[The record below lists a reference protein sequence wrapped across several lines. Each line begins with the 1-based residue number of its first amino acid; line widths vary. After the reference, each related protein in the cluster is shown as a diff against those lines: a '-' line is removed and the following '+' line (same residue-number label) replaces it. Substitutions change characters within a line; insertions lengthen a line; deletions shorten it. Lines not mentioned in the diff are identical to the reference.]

1 VTEQALDAP
10 PLPHHAADLASDL
23 EALGTLTPGTS
34 FADAVHRLLAV
45 VRSQLGMQVAWVS
58 EFVGT
63 DQVLRFVDAA
73 EGASA
78 PAEGTRTPLSGSFCA
93 RVLDGRFPTLIPN
106 SRQVPEAAL
115 LDVTAD
121 LHIGA
126 YVGVPLIGPSGVATG
141 MLCAVS
147 DRAVPTLSERDVV
160 TVRLLA
166 QLLHDMQ
173 QRAMSAVNAA
183 DERARLRRVMGAVI
197 AGHGRHAVLQPIVDL
212 ATGQGVAAEGL
223 SRFDASELGTRAP
236 AQWFDDA
243 GRLGLRGDLE
253 LATATSVLD
262 LLDDGLPSVV
272 ALSVNLAPTT
282 VLSPQFEALLAGR
295 RLSRVIVEMTEHAPV
310 DDYDQLCD
318 VLRPYREQ
326 GLRVAVDD
334 AGAGYS
340 SLKHVLSLQPDLIK
354 VDMALVRRCDRDLAR
369 RTLLSALTDFAEAT
383 ECRLVA
389 EGVETEDELR
399 AVAACG
405 VHLAQGYYLGRPSRR
420 PEWSGFPMP

>member
-1 VTEQALDAP
+1 MTEQALDAP
-10 PLPHHAADLASDL
+10 SLPSSAADLADDL

-34 FADAVHRLLAV
+34 FANAVHRLLAV

-63 DQVLRFVDAA
+63 DQVLRFVNAA
-73 EGASA
+73 EGAQA
-78 PAEGTRTPLSGSFCA
+78 PAEGTTTPLSGSFCA

-115 LDVTAD
+115 LDVTAE

-141 MLCAVS
+141 MLCAIS
-147 DRAVPTLSERDVV
+147 DRPVPALAERDVV

-183 DERARLRRVMGAVI
+183 DERERMRRGVESVI
-197 AGHGRHAVLQPIVDL
+197 AGRGRHAVLQPIVDL

-223 SRFDASELGTRAP
+223 SRFDADQLGTRGP

-243 GRLGLRGDLE
+243 GRLGLREQLE
-253 LATATSVLD
+253 LAAARSVLD
-262 LLDDGLPSVV
+262 LLDDGLPTVV
-272 ALSVNLAPTT
+272 ALAVNLAPTT
-282 VLSPQFEALLAGR
+282 VLSPQFGTLLAGR
-295 RLSRVIVEMTEHAPV
+295 RLSRIIVEMTEHAPV
-310 DDYDQLCD
+310 EDYDALCD
-318 VLRPYREQ
+318 ALRPYREQ

-340 SLKHVLSLQPDLIK
+340 SLKHVLTIQPDFIK
-354 VDMALVRRCDRDLAR
+354 VDMALVRGCDRDLAR

-383 ECRLVA
+383 DARLVA
-389 EGVETEDELR
+389 EGVETEEELR

-405 VHLAQGYYLGRPSRR
+405 VHLAQGYFLGRPSRH
-420 PEWSGFPMP
+420 PEWTGFPMP

>member
-1 VTEQALDAP
+1 MDAP
-10 PLPHHAADLASDL
+10 TQPLDAADLAGDL
-23 EALGTLTPGTS
+23 EALGRLTPGTS
-34 FADAVHRLLAV
+34 FADTVHRLLAV

-73 EGASA
+73 EGAQA
-78 PAEGTRTPLSGSFCA
+78 PAEGTTTPLSGSFCA

-115 LDVTAD
+115 LDITAE
-121 LHIGA
+121 LRIGS
-126 YVGVPLIGPSGVATG
+126 YVGVPLIGPSGIATG
-141 MLCAVS
+141 MLCAIS
-147 DRAVPTLSERDVV
+147 DRATPALSERDMV

-173 QRAMSAVNAA
+173 QRAMTAANAA
-183 DERARLRRVMGAVI
+183 EERERLRRSMSAVI
-197 AGHGRHAVLQPIVDL
+197 AGSGRHAVLQPIVDL

-223 SRFDASELGTRAP
+223 SRFDAAELGRRAP

-243 GRLGLRGDLE
+243 GRLGLRPQLE
-253 LATATSVLD
+253 VAAAGTVLD

-272 ALSVNLAPTT
+272 SLAVNLAPDT
-282 VLSPQFEALLAGR
+282 VLSPHFDTLLTGR
-295 RLSRVIVEMTEHAPV
+295 ALSRIIVEMTEHAPV
-310 DDYDQLCD
+310 DDYDELCD

-326 GLRVAVDD
+326 GLRIAVDD
-334 AGAGYS
+334 AGAGYA
-340 SLKHVLSLQPDLIK
+340 SLKHVLTLQPDLIK
-354 VDMALVRRCDRDLAR
+354 VDMALVRGCDRDLAR

-383 ECRLVA
+383 DCRLIA

-405 VHLAQGYYLGRPSRR
+405 VHLAQGYYLGRPSRH